1 MLWEYAT
8 ILMFVVFGLA
18 FVVVNILLSRIATW
32 FFNIQKRDPRKHTT
46 YECGEDPVGD
56 ARVRFNPRFYI
67 VALVFLIFDVEVIF
81 ILPIA
86 VYFQQNIALSMIG
99 GGIFLFLL
107 LAGLVYDWCEGDL
120 DWVKPKPRFTR
131 SDVGS

>member
-1 MLWEYAT
+1 MLWEYGT
-8 ILMFVVFGLA
+8 IMLFIVFGLA
-18 FVVVNILLSRIATW
+18 FVVVNILLSRLLTW

-86 VYFQQNIALSMIG
+86 VYFQQNVALAMAG
-99 GGIFLFLL
+99 GGLFLFLL
-107 LAGLVYDWCEGDL
+107 LAGLVYDWSHGDL

-131 SDVGS
+131 SDVSS